1 MSDWDRRE
9 NNFDF
14 MRLSLAVLVIY
25 SHGYALGLGSEVAE
39 PFSRLTQGQ
48 VSGGVIAVDA
58 FFVMS
63 GFLIS
68 ASAERSKGVGTFLRK
83 RVARI
88 YPAFLIAALL
98 TALLIVPQSGGTFLY
113 SGWPLRIGDF
123 VWKSLWLTEFSYSGV
138 FATNPFPNVINGSTW
153 SIPYE
158 FWCYI
163 GVALLLMFGVLK
175 RRSVV
180 MGLFVASW
188 IISIL
193 FRIEGWIL
201 GGKQLGLIFGPPQI
215 WARMLPL
222 YLSGVVFYLY
232 RDRIPMRGWIAGLSL
247 AAMVGASFFYS
258 GWTIFFPLAGTYL
271 TFWFAFTPVVRLR
284 HFGRFGDFS
293 YGTYLYAFPI
303 EQLVVRWFDHTVAP
317 MLLFACATPI
327 TLVLAVASW
336 YGVER
341 HFLAPARRKETVAH
355 ALSV

>member
-25 SHGYALGLGSEVAE
+25 SHGYALGLGSEAAE
-39 PFSRLTQGQ
+39 PFVRLTRGQ

-63 GFLIS
+63 GFLIA
-68 ASAERSKGVGTFLRK
+68 ASAERSRTVGSFLRK

-88 YPAFLIAALL
+88 YPAFLVAALM
-98 TALLIVPQSGGTFLY
+98 TALIIVPMSGGRLLY
-113 SGWPLRIGDF
+113 SDWPMKIGNF
-123 VWKSLWLTEFSYSGV
+123 LWKSLWLTEFSYTGV
-138 FATNPFPNVINGSTW
+138 FANNPFPNVINGSTW

-163 GVALLLMFGVLK
+163 GVAVLLAVGILRRRPIVL
-175 RRSVV
+175 
-180 MGLFVASW
+180 GLFVAAW
-188 IISIL
+188 IVSIL
-193 FRIEGWIL
+193 FRVEGWIL

-222 YLSGVVFYLY
+222 YLAGVVFYLY
-232 RDRIPMRGWIAGLSL
+232 RDRIPLRGWIAALSL
-247 AAMVGASFFYS
+247 AAMFGASLFYS

-271 TFWFAFTPVVRLR
+271 TFWFAFTLGIRLR

-293 YGTYLYAFPI
+293 YGSYLYAFPI
-303 EQLVVRWFDHTVAP
+303 EQLVARWFGHPVAP
-317 MLLFACATPI
+317 ALLFACATPI
-327 TLVLAVASW
+327 TLAFAVASW

-341 HFLAPARRKETVAH
+341 HFLAPQRRKEALVHAVA
-355 ALSV
+355 A